1 MAATEARAPRIA
13 WLVLVAL
20 LALLAV
26 GCSPESSRTRGGG
39 QGADVGNRYLGPS
52 LNIHGPVNPLYG
64 EPLNGQAVR
73 VESSTPMPAA
83 K

>member
-1 MAATEARAPRIA
+1 MAANEARAPRLA
-13 WLVLVAL
+13 WLVLIAL

-26 GCSPESSRTRGGG
+26 GCSPESLRTRGDG
-39 QGADVGNRYLGPS
+39 QGADVGTRYLGPAM
-52 LNIHGPVNPLYG
+52 NIHGPVNPLYG

-73 VESSTPMPAA
+73 VGSSTPTPAA